1 MRGDFES
8 AVLRRQLSIVAWDI
22 REDSKKKKRERENL
36 DQKYH
41 LQRKEAIDL

>member
-36 DQKYH
+36 GVPIVA
-41 LQRKEAIDL
+41 QR